1 MFGYLRL
8 KPFEVVRCSSVSKLH
23 RPAAQRRFKQA
34 IRLLGIRRN
43 HLPHLTH
50 MPCGIRRFVFE
61 ASCQQDALDDV
72 EAGVGP
78 GFEVFGEVEAEQILV
93 HEGLVLLVGEVGRDD
108 FVEEGLV
115 LALEEEVQ
123 LVAGVFAVV
132 REFFVVFELRPVQHE
147 GELGEVSVAAERG
160 EEAVDTA
167 EGVVGFE
174 FAGEDVGEGD

>member
-1 MFGYLRL
+1 M
-8 KPFEVVRCSSVSKLH
+8 
-23 RPAAQRRFKQA
+23 
-34 IRLLGIRRN
+34 
-43 HLPHLTH
+43 
-50 MPCGIRRFVFE
+50 
-61 ASCQQDALDDV
+61 
-72 EAGVGP
+72 
-78 GFEVFGEVEAEQILV
+78 FGEVEAEQILV
-93 HEGLVLLVGEVGRDD
+93 HEGLVLLVGEVRGDD

-123 LVAGVFAVV
+123 LMAGVLAVFG
-132 REFFVVFELRPVQHE
+132 EFLVIFELRPVQHK